1 MFETSRTRE
10 TSSRAVYLIA
20 GAVLAVGVAALLYF
34 LYEPPAPPEDQALVG
49 ILHAGDPRYDQ
60 YRPYIDLV
68 DTKIQMGLN
77 FARKRILMVSAV
89 VENRGDRPVDVV
101 EVKLIFFNYDKP
113 VGESIHTPIRPG
125 PYTPPIEP
133 RGRRAI
139 SFYVEEFPKGWMA
152 SHAELELSGFRFAAE
167 E

>member
-1 MFETSRTRE
+1 MFERSRTERN
-10 TSSRAVYLIA
+10 SPRALYLVVA
-20 GAVLAVGVAALLYF
+20 AVLAVGVAGLLYY
-34 LYEPPAPPEDQALVG
+34 LYEPPAPAKDGPLEG
-49 ILHAGDPRYDQ
+49 ILRAGDSRFAQ

-101 EVKLIFFNYDKP
+101 EVKLLFFNYDKP

-152 SHAELELSGFRFAAE
+152 SHAELELSGFRFATE
-167 E
+167 R